1 MTKENNEKL
10 DQKLVQLENQKSF
23 EIEKVIDELKR
34 GIVTI
39 GESNGKQM
47 QVNQDLLRTIDRR
60 TEEISRK
67 LDELRGGRGQ
77 LYTPPAN
84 FTETDEQT

>member
-1 MTKENNEKL
+1 VN
-10 DQKLVQLENQKSF
+10 
-23 EIEKVIDELKR
+23 
-34 GIVTI
+34 I

-77 LYTPPAN
+77 AYTPPSN
-84 FTETDEQT
+84 FTETDEST